1 MLGSSLI
8 QISIKIIPWSNTF
21 TDNEGKKIKK
31 SIKKSNVIKNNV
43 KDTYCYSLNNML
55 AERNTMAFPTKTGK
69 VGKANSLLCDNIE
82 KFMY

>member
-1 MLGSSLI
+1 M
-8 QISIKIIPWSNTF
+8 
-21 TDNEGKKIKK
+21 

-43 KDTYCYSLNNML
+43 KDTYFYSLNNMV

-82 KFMY
+82 KFMH

>member
-1 MLGSSLI
+1 MRERKLKRVL
-8 QISIKIIPWSNTF
+8 KNL
-21 TDNEGKKIKK
+21 
-31 SIKKSNVIKNNV
+31 VIKNNV

-69 VGKANSLLCDNIE
+69 VGKVNSLLCDNIE

>member
-1 MLGSSLI
+1 MSERKLKRVL
-8 QISIKIIPWSNTF
+8 KNL
-21 TDNEGKKIKK
+21 
-31 SIKKSNVIKNNV
+31 VIKNNV